1 MELLWIVSGL
11 ATLVA
16 SLVIGA
22 RLLWLG
28 WGRPTAPESLLGLAL
43 FSGGALAFPLSAAA
57 SHAGLAPE
65 LRAQLGAA
73 SYAGCYVM
81 LVGKAAFVWSV
92 FRPGERWAAALFG
105 AFCIAPPALLAAQLH
120 AADLAAYYVGGRGPL
135 AWNQLTLW
143 LCDLWATVESFRYLA
158 LMRRRQRIGLADPL
172 TTDRFLLFGLANGGA
187 VFASGVIGLAG
198 GIQSMG
204 SPLVVAFVSALTV
217 GSGVALWLAFLP
229 PERYRAWV
237 LARA

>member
-11 ATLVA
+11 ATLLA

-28 WGRPTAPESLLGLAL
+28 WGSPTAPESLLGLAL
-43 FSGGALAFPLSAAA
+43 FSGGAIAFPLSAAA

-65 LRAQLGAA
+65 LRVQLGMA
-73 SYAGCYVM
+73 SYAGCTVM
-81 LVGKAAFVWSV
+81 LLGKAAFVWTV
-92 FRPGERWAAALFG
+92 FRRTERWAAAVFG
-105 AFCIAPPALLAAQLH
+105 AFCVVPVALLAAQLQV
-120 AADLAAYYVGGRGPL
+120 ADLAAYYVGGRGPM

-143 LCDLWATVESFRYLA
+143 LCDLWATVESFRYFG
-158 LMRRRQRIGLADPL
+158 LMRRRRQIGLADAL
-172 TTDRFLLFGLANGGA
+172 VTDRFLLFGLANGGA
-187 VFASGVIGLAG
+187 VFSSGVIGLAG

-204 SPLVVAFVSALTV
+204 SPLVVAFVSCVTV
-217 GSGVALWLAFLP
+217 ASGAALWLAFLP
-229 PERYRAWV
+229 PERYRSWV